1 MSASDFFF
9 FFFDYVQGDGA
20 QLCLLSQ
27 SSSSH
32 LLPHLA
38 ENKRWRFCEHFFFP
52 VLFDC
57 VLVSVLLDS
66 RASWPALMI
75 EGDRVPISV
84 VNYYVQLR

>member
-1 MSASDFFF
+1 MTVS
-9 FFFDYVQGDGA
+9 
-20 QLCLLSQ
+20 
-27 SSSSH
+27 
-32 LLPHLA
+32 
-38 ENKRWRFCEHFFFP
+38 FC
-52 VLFDC
+52 VLFDG